1 MPHNDRRLTAADLA
15 GYAIVFLVILIWL
28 FAIDGGMSR

>member
-1 MPHNDRRLTAADLA
+1 MNRRLTAADLA
-15 GYAIVFLVILIWL
+15 GYALIFLVILVWL